1 MAEKFTW
8 NFSNIDPE
16 CLYSEYKKVRI
27 GIEGVYAYGT
37 GYLIDKTAF
46 ERELYPEL
54 AIAGYLVDFQ
64 ELMVSVMN

>member
-46 ERELYPEL
+46 EMNILYMTIVKSQSL
-54 AIAGYLVDFQ
+54 RFQ
-64 ELMVSVMN
+64 IS